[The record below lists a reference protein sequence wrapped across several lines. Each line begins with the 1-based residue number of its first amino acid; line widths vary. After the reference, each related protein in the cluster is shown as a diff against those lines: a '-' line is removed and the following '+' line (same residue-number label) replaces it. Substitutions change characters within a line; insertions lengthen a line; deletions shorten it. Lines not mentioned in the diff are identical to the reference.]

1 MAAPTPSTYSRQ
13 IGRKGLLV
21 WNAVWA
27 NTDNMSDVVV
37 IDLSAQADDHTNALI
52 IERIAY
58 KATAGI
64 EFTLEFDATSDEF
77 LYTSILGDTGDTAID
92 FTWGGREGLVKTAAG
107 GTGDLVITTTS
118 AASADEITL
127 VIHYAVR

>member
-77 LYTSILGDTGDTAID
+77 LYTSILGDTGDTAMD

-127 VIHYAVR
+127 IIHYAVR

>member
-107 GTGDLVITTTS
+107 STGDLVITTTS
-118 AASADEITL
+118 AASADEISL
-127 VIHYAVR
+127 ILHYAVR

>member
-27 NTDNMSDVVV
+27 NTDNMSDVAV
-37 IDLSAQADDHTNALI
+37 IDLSAQADGHTNALI

-107 GTGDLVITTTS
+107 GTGDLVSTTTS
-118 AASADEITL
+118 AASAEEITL

>member
-107 GTGDLVITTTS
+107 STGDLVITTTS

>member
-27 NTDNMSDVVV
+27 NTDNMSDVAV

-107 GTGDLVITTTS
+107 GTGDLVIPTTS

>member
-77 LYTSILGDTGDTAID
+77 LYTSILGDTGDTAMD

-118 AASADEITL
+118 AASADEISL
-127 VIHYAVR
+127 IIHYAVR